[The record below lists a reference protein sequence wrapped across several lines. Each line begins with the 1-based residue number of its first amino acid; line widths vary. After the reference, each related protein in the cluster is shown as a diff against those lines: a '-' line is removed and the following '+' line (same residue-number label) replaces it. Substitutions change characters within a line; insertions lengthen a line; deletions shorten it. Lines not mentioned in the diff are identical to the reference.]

1 MAEILELLTPF
12 MPYIEKYGLPLF
24 IVVAVSGAL
33 IKAIVRPLRR
43 QKAIEEV
50 AELLRLTCVDEPTQE
65 LADLLDSFSTIGRTE
80 SLNHLMV
87 GVVDDTSV
95 VIGDYRYYSQ
105 GDGGSGPG
113 SDGKTVRQ
121 TFVVLHSEELQAPD
135 FCLEAENVVHQVME
149 GFLGKITPFDI
160 GKDIDFTSYPAFSSQ
175 YFLKGAD
182 EAAIR
187 ARFQPDILAY
197 FESHPGLKV
206 EVRGGGL
213 VFYRPREL
221 VEGGEIQTLLAE
233 AFEVF
238 NLFRIR
244 DDSGPL
250 TDIRC

>member
-33 IKAIVRPLRR
+33 IKAIARPLRR

-50 AELLRLTCVDEPTQE
+50 AELLGLTCVDELTPE
-65 LADLLDSFSTIGRTE
+65 LADLLDSFSIIGGAE

-95 VIGDYRYYSQ
+95 VIGDYHYYSE
-105 GDGGSGPG
+105 GSRRSEGQRN
-113 SDGKTVRQ
+113 GKTVRQ
-121 TFVVLHSEELQAPD
+121 TVVVFRSEELQAPD
-135 FCLEAENVVHQVME
+135 FNLQPENVLHHMME
-149 GFLGKITPFDI
+149 GFLGKMTQYDV
-160 GKDIDFTSYPAFSSQ
+160 GKDIDFTSHPVFSGQ

-187 ARFQPDILAY
+187 ARFQPEILAY
-197 FESHPGLKV
+197 FEAHPGLRV
-206 EVRGGGL
+206 EVRGDGL
-213 VFYRPREL
+213 VFYRHSEV
-221 VEGGEIQTLLAE
+221 VEGGGIRTLLAD

-238 NLFRIR
+238 QLFRVR
-244 DDSGPL
+244 AS
-250 TDIRC
+250 